1 MKALKM
7 IGIVVGAIVLLLA
20 VYIMAFVPVKG
31 HVEKSIVINAPAS
44 AVFTHLNDLKKFVVW
59 SPWSKMDP
67 EAKNSYEGA
76 EAGVGAKM
84 NWDGKDMGKGSQ
96 WIEESVENE
105 RVKTGLSFEGM
116 EGTSNAEF
124 KLTPEGNGTKVTW
137 TYDGDNKG
145 FMGKAFWMVMGGML
159 EGQYESGLQ
168 DLKKLVESTPIETP
182 TATTAPADST
192 ATK

>member
-7 IGIVVGAIVLLLA
+7 IGIGVGVIVLLLV
-20 VYIMAFVPVKG
+20 VYIMAFVPAKG

-44 AVFTHLNDLKKFVVW
+44 AVFAHLNDLKKFVAW

-84 NWDGKDMGKGSQ
+84 SWDGIETGKGSQ

-105 RVKTGLSFEGM
+105 LVKTGLAFEGM
-116 EGTSNAEF
+116 EGILSAEF
-124 KLTPEGNGTKVTW
+124 KLTPEANGTKVTW
-137 TYDGDNKG
+137 TFDGDNVG
-145 FMGKAFWMVMGGML
+145 FKGKAIWMMMGGML
-159 EGQYESGLQ
+159 AGQYESGLQ
-168 DLKKLVESTPIETP
+168 DLKKVVESTPIETK
-182 TATTAPADST
+182 ATTNTSPDST
-192 ATK
+192 RVK

>member
-1 MKALKM
+1 MKALKI

-20 VYIMAFVPVKG
+20 VYIMAIVPAKG

-96 WIEESVENE
+96 WIEESVDNE

-116 EGTSNAEF
+116 EGTPNAEF

-192 ATK
+192 VTK

>member
-1 MKALKM
+1 MKALKI
-7 IGIVVGAIVLLLA
+7 IGIGVGVIVFLLV
-20 VYIMAFVPVKG
+20 VYIMAFVPAKG
-31 HVEKSIVINAPAS
+31 HVEKSVVINAPAY
-44 AVFTHLNDLKKFVVW
+44 AVFTHLNDLKKFVAW

-137 TYDGDNKG
+137 TYDGENTG
-145 FMGKAFWMVMGGML
+145 FMGKAFWMVMGEIL

-168 DLKKLVESTPIETP
+168 DLKKLVESTPIEAPAATTTP
-182 TATTAPADST
+182 TDST